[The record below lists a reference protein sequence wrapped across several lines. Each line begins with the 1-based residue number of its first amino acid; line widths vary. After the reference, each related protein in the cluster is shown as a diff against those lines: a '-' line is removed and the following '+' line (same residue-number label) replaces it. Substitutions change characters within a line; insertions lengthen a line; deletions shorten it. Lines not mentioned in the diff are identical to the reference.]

1 MPLLTWSGY
10 FALFTVDVLFCQSQ
24 NLLPPQIT
32 AISQAT
38 QAAAAVMKPRLPVA
52 PLPQGQV
59 KVIIAYQ
66 EGLDQVWFQE
76 ETAEAQ
82 SLQMQEELQK
92 M

>member
-1 MPLLTWSGY
+1 
-10 FALFTVDVLFCQSQ
+10 
-24 NLLPPQIT
+24 
-32 AISQAT
+32 
-38 QAAAAVMKPRLPVA
+38 MKPRLPAA

-66 EGLDQVWFQE
+66 EGLDRVWFQE

-82 SLQMQEELQK
+82 SLQMQEELRK